1 MNRAQ
6 DKIEFV
12 PMLLNPVSASRG
24 VNGIVIELNAGA
36 DSQIGVSLPQTI
48 DLIEIDSGVI
58 TIVIRK
64 SNIGQT

>member
-1 MNRAQ
+1 
-6 DKIEFV
+6 
-12 PMLLNPVSASRG
+12 